1 MKILFALFMLC
12 LSAGSPVLAQTY
24 SLVIKNGHLIDP
36 KNNIDGLMDVAV
48 QDGKIALVARNI
60 DARQGRQVV
69 DAKGLYVVPGLIDMH
84 AHVFHGMDPDRYLSA
99 GISALP
105 PDGFTF
111 RVGVTTIVDVGGAG
125 WRNFPLFKKTVI
137 DQAQTRVLA
146 FLNIV
151 GEGMR
156 GGVWEQNLNDMDP
169 RQAAAVARQN
179 KAHIVGIKLAHFEGH
194 NWTPTD
200 NTVEAG
206 RLAGIPV
213 MIDFGGAEPTLP
225 IRDLF
230 LDHLRPGDIFTHM
243 YGQVRGRETIV
254 DLETQTVKPF
264 VWEARKRGIIFEVGY
279 GGISFSYSQAIPA
292 MKEGFV
298 PDVISTD
305 LHTGSMNG
313 AMKDQL
319 SVMSKFLQMGMPL
332 SDIIRASTWNPAKTI
347 QREELGHLSAGTE
360 ADIAILGLREGDFGF
375 FDYTGY
381 KVRGRQKFECEMTIR
396 AGRIVYD
403 LNGRAEPMVVR

>member
-36 KNNIDGLMDVAV
+36 KNNIDGPMDVAV

-60 DARQGRQVV
+60 DARQAKQVV

-99 GISALP
+99 GLSALP

-125 WRNFPLFKKTVI
+125 WRNFPLFKNTVI

-156 GGVWEQNLNDMDP
+156 GGAWEQSLADMDP
-169 RQAAAVARQN
+169 RQAAAVARQHR
-179 KAHIVGIKLAHFEGH
+179 AHIVGIKLAHFEGH

-206 RLAGIPV
+206 KLAGIPV
-213 MIDFGGAEPTLP
+213 MIDFGGAEPILP

-230 LDHLRPGDIFTHM
+230 LEHLRPGDIFTHM

-332 SDIIRASTWNPAKTI
+332 KDIIQASTWNPAKVI
-347 QREELGHLSAGTE
+347 QREELGHLSTGTE

-375 FDYTGY
+375 FDHTGY
-381 KVRGRQKFECEMTIR
+381 KVRGNRKFECEMTIR

>member
-1 MKILFALFMLC
+1 
-12 LSAGSPVLAQTY
+12 
-24 SLVIKNGHLIDP
+24 
-36 KNNIDGLMDVAV
+36 
-48 QDGKIALVARNI
+48 
-60 DARQGRQVV
+60 
-69 DAKGLYVVPGLIDMH
+69 
-84 AHVFHGMDPDRYLSA
+84 
-99 GISALP
+99 
-105 PDGFTF
+105 
-111 RVGVTTIVDVGGAG
+111 
-125 WRNFPLFKKTVI
+125 
-137 DQAQTRVLA
+137 
-146 FLNIV
+146 
-151 GEGMR
+151 
-156 GGVWEQNLNDMDP
+156 
-169 RQAAAVARQN
+169 
-179 KAHIVGIKLAHFEGH
+179 
-194 NWTPTD
+194 
-200 NTVEAG
+200 VEAG

-213 MIDFGGAEPTLP
+213 MIDFGGADPTLP

-230 LDHLRPGDIFTHM
+230 LEHLRPGDIFTHM

-292 MKEGFV
+292 MKAGFV

-332 SDIIRASTWNPAKTI
+332 GDIIRASTWNPAKTI
-347 QREELGHLSAGTE
+347 QREELGHLSTGTE

>member
-1 MKILFALFMLC
+1 MKTIFALMLLC
-12 LSAGSPVLAQTY
+12 LAAFSPALAQNY

-36 KNNIDGLMDVAV
+36 KNNIDGPMDVAV
-48 QDGKIALVARNI
+48 QDGRIALVARNI
-60 DARQGRQVV
+60 DAAQGRQVI

-99 GISALP
+99 GLSALP

-111 RVGVTTIVDVGGAG
+111 RVGVTTLVDVGGAG

-146 FLNIV
+146 LLNIV

-156 GGVWEQNLNDMDP
+156 GGAWEQNLSDMDP
-169 RQAAAVARQN
+169 RLAAAVARQH
-179 KAHIVGIKLAHFEGH
+179 KTHLVGIKLAHFDGH

-200 NTVEAG
+200 NAVEAG

-213 MIDFGGAEPTLP
+213 MIDFGGAEPPLSL
-225 IRDLF
+225 RDL
-230 LDHLRPGDIFTHM
+230 LLEHLRPGDIFTHM

-292 MKEGFV
+292 MKAGFV

-347 QREELGHLSAGTE
+347 QREELGHLSTGTE

>member
-1 MKILFALFMLC
+1 MKTIFALMLLC
-12 LSAGSPVLAQTY
+12 LAAFSPALAQNY

-36 KNNIDGLMDVAV
+36 KNNIDGPMDVAV

-60 DARQGRQVV
+60 DAAQGRQVI

-99 GISALP
+99 GLSALP

-111 RVGVTTIVDVGGAG
+111 RVGVTTLVDVGGAG

-146 FLNIV
+146 LLNIV

-156 GGVWEQNLNDMDP
+156 GGAWEQNLSDMDP
-169 RQAAAVARQN
+169 RLAAAVARQH
-179 KAHIVGIKLAHFEGH
+179 KTHLVGIKLAHFDGH

-200 NTVEAG
+200 NAVEAG

-213 MIDFGGAEPTLP
+213 MIDFGGAEPPLSL
-225 IRDLF
+225 RDL
-230 LDHLRPGDIFTHM
+230 LLEHLRPGDIFTHM

-292 MKEGFV
+292 MKAGFV

-347 QREELGHLSAGTE
+347 QREELGHLSTGTE

>member
-1 MKILFALFMLC
+1 MRTIFALMLLC
-12 LSAGSPVLAQTY
+12 LAAFSPALAQNY

-36 KNNIDGLMDVAV
+36 KNNIDGPMDVAV

-60 DARQGRQVV
+60 DAAQGRQVV

-125 WRNFPLFKKTVI
+125 WRNFPLFKKSVI

-156 GGVWEQNLNDMDP
+156 GGAWEQNLNDMDP
-169 RQAAAVARQN
+169 RLAAAVARQN
-179 KAHIVGIKLAHFEGH
+179 KAQVVGIKLAHFEGH

-200 NTVEAG
+200 NAVEAG

-213 MIDFGGAEPTLP
+213 MIDFGGADPTLP

-230 LDHLRPGDIFTHM
+230 LEHLRPGDIFTHM

-292 MKEGFV
+292 MKAGFV

-332 SDIIRASTWNPAKTI
+332 GDIIRASTWNPAKTI
-347 QREELGHLSAGTE
+347 QREELGHLSTGTE

>member
-1 MKILFALFMLC
+1 MKTIFALMLLC
-12 LSAGSPVLAQTY
+12 LAAFSPALAQNY

-36 KNNIDGLMDVAV
+36 KNNIDGPMDVAV

-60 DARQGRQVV
+60 DAAQGRQVI

-99 GISALP
+99 GLSALP

-111 RVGVTTIVDVGGAG
+111 RVGVTTLVDVGGAG

-146 FLNIV
+146 LLNIV

-156 GGVWEQNLNDMDP
+156 GGAWEQNLSDMDP
-169 RQAAAVARQN
+169 RLAAAVARQH
-179 KAHIVGIKLAHFEGH
+179 KTHLVGIKLAHFDGH

-200 NTVEAG
+200 NAVEAG

-213 MIDFGGAEPTLP
+213 MIDFGGAEPPLSL
-225 IRDLF
+225 RDL
-230 LDHLRPGDIFTHM
+230 LLEHLRPGDIFTHM

-292 MKEGFV
+292 MKAGFV

-332 SDIIRASTWNPAKTI
+332 GDIIRASTWNPAKTI
-347 QREELGHLSAGTE
+347 QREELGHLSTGTE